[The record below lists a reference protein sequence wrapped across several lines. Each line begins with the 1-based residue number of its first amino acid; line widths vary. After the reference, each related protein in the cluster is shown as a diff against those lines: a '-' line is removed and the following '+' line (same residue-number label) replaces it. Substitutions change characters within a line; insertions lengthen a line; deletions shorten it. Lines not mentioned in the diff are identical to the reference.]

1 MVSKK
6 FNNRIFIDRKRVE
19 VQNKNIEDFEI
30 IQNNEFLWF
39 FKFFLFVK
47 ILIDVKL
54 KFLKNKLLLV
64 GLQLLDE
71 VDNNMGI
78 VIVCGNKIE

>member
-6 FNNRIFIDRKRVE
+6 FNNKIFIDRKRVE

-39 FKFFLFVK
+39 FKFFLLVK

>member
-6 FNNRIFIDRKRVE
+6 FNYKIFIDRKRVE

-30 IQNNEFLWF
+30 IQNNEFFWF

>member
-6 FNNRIFIDRKRVE
+6 FNNKIFIDRKRVE

-47 ILIDVKL
+47 ILMDVKL

>member
-6 FNNRIFIDRKRVE
+6 FNYKIFIDRKRVE

>member
-6 FNNRIFIDRKRVE
+6 FNNKIFIDRKRVE

-78 VIVCGNKIE
+78 VIVCGN

>member
-6 FNNRIFIDRKRVE
+6 FNYKIFIDRKRVE
-19 VQNKNIEDFEI
+19 LQNKNIEDFEI

>member
-6 FNNRIFIDRKRVE
+6 FNNKIFIDRKRVE